1 MTLRRGLKKK
11 SQRRQPCKTWRFTK
25 IGNAPVESRE
35 EGSYICRKKKK
46 GPKRNSKQTDNLF
59 RVMKGYGVSRE
70 RQIIQKG
77 SSTGSH

>member
-1 MTLRRGLKKK
+1 MEVHKD
-11 SQRRQPCKTWRFTK
+11 
-25 IGNAPVESRE
+25 RE
-35 EGSYICRKKKK
+35 RPSGIKGGGKLYLQEKKKK